1 MQMQPLKPAA
11 PWWMGDTY
19 DKDVSIPSEL
29 VRYSGPKGVAVVRA
43 WESGQTSKGW
53 GETTFMDLY
62 MKGRFNA
69 QPVLPGYE
77 QGRWAIAYV
86 MRSVRLVCIDIDGKN
101 GGYDGAKLLGM
112 LPYTLAETSKSGNG
126 YHLFFSVDSDIWDL
140 DKGFAM
146 IGDRIGLEQ
155 GVDLRGVGCVYHY
168 PQQRWNDREIAPLPE
183 PLLKKLLARKSQV
196 DAQVDE
202 IIKLLDAG
210 DPTEVALMHDAL
222 ITDLNKPIPAGRR
235 NTTLFAIGS
244 QMYMAQVPGWKQL
257 VHDRA
262 LALGLDID
270 ESDKLIA
277 NIEKYAA

>member
-1 MQMQPLKPAA
+1 MQPLKPAT

-19 DKDVSIPSEL
+19 NKDVAIPSEL
-29 VRYSGPKGVAVVRA
+29 VRYSGPKGVGVVRA
-43 WESGQTSKGW
+43 WADGTTSKGW
-53 GETTFMDLY
+53 GESTFMDSY

-69 QPVLPGYE
+69 KPILPGYA
-77 QGRWAIAYV
+77 QGKWAFAYL
-86 MRSVRLVCIDIDGKN
+86 MRSMRLVCIDIDGKN

-126 YHLFFSVDSDIWDL
+126 YHLFFSVDSDIWNL
-140 DKGFAM
+140 DTGFAM

-183 PLLKKLLARKSQV
+183 LLQTKLLTRKSQV

-210 DPTEVALMHDAL
+210 DPTEVAMMHDAM

-244 QMYMAQVPGWKQL
+244 QMHLAQVPGWKQL

-270 ESDKLIA
+270 EADKLLN
-277 NIEKYAA
+277 NITKYGGVA